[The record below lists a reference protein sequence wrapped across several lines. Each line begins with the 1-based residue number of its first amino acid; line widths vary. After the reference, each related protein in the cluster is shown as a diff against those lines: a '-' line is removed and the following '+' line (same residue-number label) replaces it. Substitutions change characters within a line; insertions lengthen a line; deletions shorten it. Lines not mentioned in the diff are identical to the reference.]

1 MGDRHRNIEP
11 SSPKKDRKETK
22 DRNMGE
28 ERKIKIKFIKKY
40 RNVGMVRE
48 LDTKEEGAGRRRR
61 GGERKGDRTYQ

>member
-1 MGDRHRNIEP
+1 
-11 SSPKKDRKETK
+11 
-22 DRNMGE
+22 MGE